1 MIYAEL
7 VLLVA
12 AGYLAAG
19 LLFGVAFVTVGVA
32 RIDPAARGTS
42 AAFRLLILP
51 GSVALWP
58 ALAVV
63 WVRRR
68 EERP

>member
-1 MIYAEL
+1 MISAEL

-19 LLFGVAFVTVGVA
+19 LLFGVAFVTVGVV

-42 AAFRLLILP
+42 VAFRLVILP